1 LSQQSASKRTCQ
13 LPSYA
18 REVYRKT
25 QVNLGHGTTCG
36 TARGRKLMLLKT
48 LYFSRQLA
56 DTPSTIFATPGRSDG
71 KESHSTEMHSH
82 DRDRDVAA
90 APDCATSAHAD
101 HRHPG

>member
-1 LSQQSASKRTCQ
+1 MVLSYRLHKAEHAIYELSQQSASKRTCQ

-36 TARGRKLMLLKT
+36 TARGRKLRPLKT

-56 DTPSTIFATPGRSDG
+56 DTPHHFRDPRSIGWQRESLDG
-71 KESHSTEMHSH
+71 N
-82 DRDRDVAA
+82 A
-90 APDCATSAHAD
+90 
-101 HRHPG
+101 